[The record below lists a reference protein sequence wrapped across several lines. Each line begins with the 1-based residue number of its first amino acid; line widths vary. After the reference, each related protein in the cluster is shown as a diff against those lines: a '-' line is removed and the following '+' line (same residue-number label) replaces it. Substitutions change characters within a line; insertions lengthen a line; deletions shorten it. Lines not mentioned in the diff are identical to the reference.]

1 MRQQRD
7 KYLTEAPK
15 IKHCESCCSNVL
27 QSLDCHEVVVHGIC
41 TEFPGLL
48 QHIKWICF
56 DVSHI
61 NVLVNTL
68 SSFSSTLHLLLA
80 LGPRTAHSNIMLH
93 AFLLTW
99 AAVVREMNPKE
110 TVNKNRNSCND
121 FPWHGSDFWVYPLH
135 KCFLFL
141 FSLPSPRVL
150 ILYISG
156 EKQLVGRRKCRRAV
170 LLTGIVIQKLLF

>member
-1 MRQQRD
+1 M
-7 KYLTEAPK
+7 A
-15 IKHCESCCSNVL
+15 L
-27 QSLDCHEVVVHGIC
+27 QSLDCHEVVHGIC

-48 QHIKWICF
+48 QHITRICF

-68 SSFSSTLHLLLA
+68 SSFSSIFYLLLA
-80 LGPRTAHSNIMLH
+80 LRPRTAHSNIMLH

-110 TVNKNRNSCND
+110 TVNKNRNSCNN
-121 FPWHGSDFWVYPLH
+121 FPWHGSDFWVYPPH

-141 FSLPSPRVL
+141 FSLPSPSVL
-150 ILYISG
+150 ILYSSM
-156 EKQLVGRRKCRRAV
+156 EKQLAGWRQCSRAV
-170 LLTGIVIQKLLF
+170 LLTGFVIQKSMF